1 MTLAFVFPGQGARHV
16 LEAVEWAVRSPQGR
30 ALVDRACSSAG
41 CTLEDVRRHAGRLLE
56 STRVLQPVLTAVC
69 LTTLAQ
75 LQAHGVRPDAAV
87 GHSLGELAAL
97 SCAGRLRAEEAI
109 ELAAVR
115 GAAMESAA
123 AERPG
128 GLVAL
133 SSLAIA
139 REAMAAIEGLELALI
154 NAPDEVVMAGSND
167 ALAEVL
173 SRFSGRRVPVSGP
186 WHSSAMQTAVEPFRR
201 ALPRESPALVALPG
215 GPGSVN
221 ELPGRL
227 VSTVDFVTTLQT
239 VHADAWLIVG
249 PGHVLRGLLRR
260 TLGASARI
268 LTTETEADLHRTL
281 EQLRSAA

>member
-1 MTLAFVFPGQGARHV
+1 MTLAFVFPGQGARNV
-16 LEAVEWAVRSPQGR
+16 LEAVEWAARSPQGR

-97 SCAGRLRAEEAI
+97 ACAGRLRAEEAI

-115 GAAMESAA
+115 GSAMESAA

-139 REAMAAIEGLELALI
+139 REAMAAIGGLELALI
-154 NAPDEVVMAGSND
+154 NAADEIVIAGSNE
-167 ALAEVL
+167 ALAAVL
-173 SRFSGRRVPVSGP
+173 ARFPGRRVAVSGP
-186 WHSSAMQTAVEPFRR
+186 WHSSAMQPAVEPLRR
-201 ALPRESPALVALPG
+201 ALPRESPALVVLPG

-221 ELPGRL
+221 ELPERL

-268 LTTETEADLHRTL
+268 LTTESEADLHRTL

>member
-1 MTLAFVFPGQGARHV
+1 MTLAFVFPGQGARNV
-16 LEAVEWAVRSPQGR
+16 LEAVEWVARSPQGR
-30 ALVDRACSSAG
+30 ALVDRACTSTG
-41 CTLEDVRRHAGRLLE
+41 CRLEDIRRHAGRLLE

-97 SCAGRLRAEEAI
+97 SCAGRLRPEEAI

-115 GAAMESAA
+115 GAVMEAAA

-128 GLVAL
+128 GLVAVASL
-133 SSLAIA
+133 SIA

-154 NAPDEVVMAGSND
+154 NAPDEVVIAGSNG

-173 SRFSGRRVPVSGP
+173 SRFPGRRVAVSGP
-186 WHSSAMQTAVEPFRR
+186 WHSTAMQSAVEPLRR
-201 ALPRESPALVALPG
+201 ALPKEAPAVIALPG
-215 GPGSVN
+215 GPGSVS
-221 ELPGRL
+221 ELPARL
-227 VSTVDFVTTLQT
+227 VSTVDFVTTLQA
-239 VHADAWLIVG
+239 VRADAWLIVG

-268 LTTETEADLHRTL
+268 LTTENEADLHRTL
-281 EQLRSAA
+281 EQLRSVA